1 MTGKKSQKKGKIVI
15 AAFDKTVGS
24 VIMKK
29 IHVYRQF
36 SVCTQRCS
44 LAFKVS

>member
-15 AAFDKTVGS
+15 AAFDKNVGS

-29 IHVYRQF
+29 IHVHRH
-36 SVCTQRCS
+36 S
-44 LAFKVS
+44 LVSAHSDVA